1 MVILASGEVIKDSF
15 RQEKKISKKDIDSIP
30 RVFIEFKNNAKR
42 AKEKKR
48 LITINYCIMRKQK
61 KNTD

>member
-1 MVILASGEVIKDSF
+1 MVSLASGDVIKDSF
-15 RQEKKISKKDIDSIP
+15 LQEKKINKKDIDRIP

-48 LITINYCIMRKQK
+48 LISLSIKGINKEE
-61 KNTD
+61 NTG

>member
-1 MVILASGEVIKDSF
+1 MVTLASGEVINDSF
-15 RQEKKISKKDIDSIP
+15 LHEKKISKKDIDRIP

-48 LITINYCIMRKQK
+48 LRTLAEKELNRKE
-61 KNTD
+61 NPG